1 MENPHEHQLHTLFA
15 ALTAGDLATFL
26 ERCTDDMSLTVRG
39 TSARTTI
46 VPKREIVNWH
56 ESMEVLAGRTLCSSV
71 SLVLVDGDENVVMIR
86 YAFEREGLVRSYET
100 ANHCAF
106 RADRLAAWFSYP
118 LSQTDYAEAWGIGA
132 LPEYQ
137 PA

>member
-1 MENPHEHQLHTLFA
+1 MEDPYENQLHALFA

-26 ERCTDDMSLTVRG
+26 EWCTDDMSLTVRG

-71 SLVLVDGDENVVMIR
+71 SLVLADGDENVVMIR
-86 YAFEREGLVRSYET
+86 YAFEREGLCDRMKRQTT
-100 ANHCAF
+100 ARFAQ
-106 RADRLAAWFSYP
+106 AAWLRGSP
-118 LSQTDYAEAWGIGA
+118 TR
-132 LPEYQ
+132 
-137 PA
+137 